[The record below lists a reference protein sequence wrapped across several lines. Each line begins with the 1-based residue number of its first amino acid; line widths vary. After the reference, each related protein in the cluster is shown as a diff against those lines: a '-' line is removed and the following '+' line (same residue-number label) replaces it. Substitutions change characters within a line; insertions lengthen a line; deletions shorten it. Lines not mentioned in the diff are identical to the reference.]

1 MGCLLA
7 FFLLF
12 SCRPIFTLYILLL
25 YTYTN
30 RRNSMNAIYLLL
42 KTTGMCASY
51 TLNELS
57 SMRLCDEVYNAG
69 DSFLVQLCGLMEH

>member
-7 FFLLF
+7 HLH
-12 SCRPIFTLYILLL
+12 
-25 YTYTN
+25 
-30 RRNSMNAIYLLL
+30 MNAISLLL

-57 SMRLCDEVYNAG
+57 SIRLFDEVYNAG
-69 DSFLVQLCGLMEH
+69 DFFLLQLWGLMELLNGLSP

>member
-30 RRNSMNAIYLLL
+30 RR
-42 KTTGMCASY
+42 MCASY